1 MLARAI
7 AGSGLAGQRL
17 LHRQSGARQVLRE
30 PPRPRRPFPFSAPG
44 FGASMPAR
52 KGWGRIMTTEAA
64 APAAAR
70 PVFGPLIVPLL
81 ALAIFINYV
90 DRGNLA
96 TAAPLLKTELSLS
109 ASQIGVLISAF
120 FWAYTPG
127 LILAGWLA
135 DRVNAYLTLAV
146 GLAIWSL

>member
-1 MLARAI
+1 
-7 AGSGLAGQRL
+7 
-17 LHRQSGARQVLRE
+17 
-30 PPRPRRPFPFSAPG
+30 
-44 FGASMPAR
+44 
-52 KGWGRIMTTEAA
+52 MTTEAAA

-70 PVFGPLIVPLL
+70 PAFGPMVVPLL

-109 ASQIGVLISAF
+109 ASEIGVLISAF

-127 LILAGWLA
+127 LRQVPSRWTTAG
-135 DRVNAYLTLAV
+135 DRR
-146 GLAIWSL
+146 WR